1 MKKVLSVLFSIILLT
16 FGLSVFS
23 ACGADNSN
31 DWNEIKE
38 KGKFV
43 VGCTIFK
50 PITYQE
56 GDEWKGFDVE
66 LAQAVGDVL
75 DLDVEFQIIKW
86 DNKIIEL
93 NSKSI
98 DCIWNGMT
106 ISDELLNAT
115 SVSAA
120 YMKNRQVVIV
130 SKDNVEKYNTQ
141 EKLSEARLVAESGS
155 AGAGFG
161 AEVSSRF
168 TPVATQ
174 LDIFTNIINNTA
186 DAGILDSVLAGYYLT
201 ESAYQ
206 NLTMVDVGFSE
217 EEYGI
222 AFRKGSPLKDK
233 VNEAL
238 KQLWGDGTI
247 QEIGEKYG
255 LSESLIAIK

>member
-1 MKKVLSVLFSIILLT
+1 MKKVLSFLFSMVLLVCGLTT
-16 FGLSVFS
+16 FA

-56 GDEWKGFDVE
+56 DDVWKGFDVE

-75 DLDVEFQIIKW
+75 DLEVEFQIIEW
-86 DNKIIEL
+86 NNKIIEL
-93 NSKSI
+93 NSKSV
-98 DCIWNGMT
+98 DCLWNGMT
-106 ISDELLNAT
+106 INDKLLKET

-155 AGAGFG
+155 AGAEFG
-161 AEVSSRF
+161 AEVSSHF
-168 TPVATQ
+168 TPVKKQ
-174 LDIFTNIINNTA
+174 LDIFTNIMNNTA
-186 DAGILDSVLAGYYLT
+186 DAGILDSVLASYYLT
-201 ESAYQ
+201 ESAYKD
-206 NLTMVDVGFSE
+206 LTMVDVGFAE

-222 AFRKGSPLKDK
+222 AFRKGSPMKDK

-247 QEIGEKYG
+247 QEIGEKYD
-255 LSESLIAIK
+255 LTDSLIAIE

>member
-1 MKKVLSVLFSIILLT
+1 MKKVLSFLFSIVLLVC
-16 FGLSVFS
+16 GLTAFA
-23 ACGADNSN
+23 ACGTDSSN
-31 DWNEIKE
+31 DWNEIQA

-56 GDEWKGFDVE
+56 GSEWKGFDVE
-66 LAQAVGDVL
+66 LAQAVGEVL
-75 DLDVEFQIIKW
+75 DLDVEFQIIEW

-93 NSKSI
+93 NSKNI

-106 ISDELLNAT
+106 ISDQLLNAT
-115 SVSAA
+115 SVSDA
-120 YMKNRQVVIV
+120 YMKNRQAVIV
-130 SKDNVEKYNTQ
+130 RKDEAEQYNSQ
-141 EKLSEARLVAESGS
+141 EKLSGARLVAESGS
-155 AGAGFG
+155 AGAAFG
-161 AEVSSRF
+161 EELSDNFVPVS
-168 TPVATQ
+168 TQ

-206 NLTMVDVGFSE
+206 DLTMVDVGFAE

-222 AFRKGSPLKDK
+222 AFRKGSPMKDK

-238 KQLWGDGTI
+238 KQLWEDGTI
-247 QEIGEKYG
+247 QQIGEKYG
-255 LSESLIAIK
+255 LTDSLIAIE